1 MKKIML
7 FIIVLFVMCSGTV
20 YAEEGRRKIASLDS
34 NTFVVVTDR
43 GFNSS
48 AVELFRIEDGLIV
61 LKDAIIVREDRL
73 NQKVKFFRFEK
84 IVEDLQVR

>member
-7 FIIVLFVMCSGTV
+7 FIIVLSVMCSGTV
-20 YAEEGRRKIASLDS
+20 HAEEGGRKIASLDS

>member
-7 FIIVLFVMCSGTV
+7 FVTVLFIMYSGTV
-20 YAEEGRRKIASLDS
+20 YAEEGGRKIAALDS
-34 NTFVVVTDR
+34 NTFVVVADR